1 MDHIPASTQD
11 YVKKF
16 AANVGMTAPPTLDG
30 LGAARVAPAVDT
42 TGGLLDADMTRRRDG
57 NLLNNNKPYDERN
70 MLGQFFYNKDDG
82 KLNKNAIMSVLAGL
96 GSMANSNSMSPLT
109 AILQGVAGG
118 SEAYKQLEKQAA
130 DIAQTEALTRQTDIM
145 ANASRF
151 FKPDGGVA
159 MVTLP
164 DGRTVEYWKLMRD
177 PALQAALNPQD
188 LANIKAQAEAAGE
201 TTPPAASGN
210 SIFTDAT
217 GKAILADEASYVEGP
232 SYDAAIQ
239 RSMDIRTQVNA
250 DASSAAGMHDST
262 VEQLRAV
269 SNLLATEGVG
279 GAGAAGS
286 ARAQIVKYANTI
298 LGSLG
303 LPPVSDLD
311 TDVDVLG
318 KIRTS
323 AATALANGA
332 DQNSVRALEMIANG
346 MPNENITSEANAIIM
361 SNILIQN
368 QRSMDKERLYN
379 DFARENPYGTVFGA
393 SKMFKRLDQKYDA
406 ERDALEKLV
415 KVGGTKGTD
424 GVSIMERLTSGELSP
439 QEAQSLIAMALGGE
453 APTADM
459 YRYFIPYQVR
469 G

>member
-1 MDHIPASTQD
+1 
-11 YVKKF
+11 
-16 AANVGMTAPPTLDG
+16 
-30 LGAARVAPAVDT
+30 
-42 TGGLLDADMTRRRDG
+42 
-57 NLLNNNKPYDERN
+57 

-96 GSMANSNSMSPLT
+96 GSMANSNSIFPLT
-109 AILQGVAGG
+109 AMLQGVAGG

-130 DIAQTEALTRQTDIM
+130 DIAQTEASTRQTDIQS
-145 ANASRF
+145 NAFRF

-164 DGRTVEYWKLMRD
+164 DGRTVKYWDLMRD
-177 PALQAALNPQD
+177 PSLQAALNPQD
-188 LANIKAQAEAAGE
+188 LASIKAQAEAAGE

-217 GKAILADEASYVEGP
+217 GKAILDNEASYVEGP
-232 SYDAAIQ
+232 SYDTAIQ
-239 RSMDIRTQVNA
+239 RSMDIRTQVNS
-250 DASSAAGMHDST
+250 DATTARGMHDST
-262 VEQLRAV
+262 VEQLRVV
-269 SNLLATEGVG
+269 SDMLSAAGV
-279 GAGAAGS
+279 AAPGAAGS

-303 LPPVSDLD
+303 LEEIGNLD
-311 TDVDVLG
+311 TDADILG

-323 AATALANGA
+323 AGLAAAAGA
-332 DQNSVRALEMIANG
+332 DQNSVRALQMIADG
-346 MPNENITSEANAIIM
+346 MPNENITREANAVIM
-361 SNILIQN
+361 SSILTQQ
-368 QRSMDKERLYN
+368 QRAIDKDRLYS
-379 DFARENPYGTVFGA
+379 DYAKENPYGTVFGA
-393 SKMFKRLDQKYDA
+393 ADMFARLNQKYDM
-406 ERDALEKLV
+406 ERDALQKLMT
-415 KVGGTKGTD
+415 VGGVKGTD